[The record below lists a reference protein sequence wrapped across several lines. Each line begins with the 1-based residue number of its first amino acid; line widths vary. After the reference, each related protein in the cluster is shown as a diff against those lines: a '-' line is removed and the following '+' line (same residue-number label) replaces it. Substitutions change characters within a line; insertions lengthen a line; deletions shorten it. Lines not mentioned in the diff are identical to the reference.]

1 MTKTSGMR
9 PPPKP
14 SASSAASSSMPF
26 IALRKHWASWLDG
39 DGAEYSIWSQIRDMV
54 WRDTVWRTINEAR
67 RLTANGAYFAQNGLV
82 AEFIDRSYVESQA
95 LAVGR
100 LVDRTKNVV
109 SLWRLVQEIGN
120 KRTAITREA
129 YLSAQDLPY
138 DVATTKAAHFE
149 RMLAK
154 AKNGVV
160 VSWEKVGGPTD
171 WSSAEWTHALFD
183 QLSGVSEDKRKPTD
197 VVSRKVPHVLY
208 QWLDDPAI
216 AKLNDLRH
224 SHIAHAG
231 ANTKSGAQSGLT
243 MADVTAAQ
251 RALFRTANAVSSL
264 LLHHSTHSTALAVP
278 QFNQFVHWDKPM
290 MSGDDIIQL
299 HNWWDGHAKQHSEF
313 AKGIR
318 EELLAA
324 MHKQQS

>member
-1 MTKTSGMR
+1 MTMTSGMR
-9 PPPKP
+9 PTPNPN
-14 SASSAASSSMPF
+14 ASSAAPSSMPF
-26 IALRKHWASWLDG
+26 IALRNRWTSWLDG

-67 RLTANGAYFAQNGLV
+67 RLTANGSYFAQNGLV
-82 AEFIDRSYVESQA
+82 AEFIDLSYVESQA

-120 KRTAITREA
+120 MRTTITREA
-129 YLSAQDLPY
+129 YLSAQNLPY
-138 DVATTKAAHFE
+138 DVAAARAAHFE

-154 AKNGVV
+154 VKNGVT
-160 VSWEKVGGPTD
+160 VSWEQVGGPGD
-171 WSSAEWTHALFD
+171 WSSAEWAHALFD
-183 QLSGVSEDKRKPTD
+183 QLSGTREDKRKPTD
-197 VVSRKVPHVLY
+197 IVSRKVLQVLY

-216 AKLNDLRH
+216 GKLNDLRH

-231 ANTKSGAQSGLT
+231 ANTKSATRSGLT
-243 MADVTAAQ
+243 MKDVTAAQ

-264 LLHHSTHSTALAVP
+264 LLHHGTHSTALAVP
-278 QFNQFVHWDKPM
+278 QFDQFVHWDKPM

-299 HNWWDGHAKQHSEF
+299 HNWWDDHAKQHSEF

-324 MHKQQS
+324 MNKQQS